1 MSSAISWRYDS
12 IWIERSEADTALARR
27 VVERLPEVPVQWFE
41 TGASIEPATLAEGKR
56 QLVVQRHRGTF
67 LQHCPAGTTG
77 MVCCNYLVVNFAS
90 NCPFDCSY
98 CFLQDYVANNPATKL
113 FSNVEEGLAE
123 LATALD
129 RHPERQFRVG
139 TGELA
144 DSLALDP
151 LCDLTRE
158 LVPFF
163 AARDNAVLEL
173 KTKSDRI
180 ENLLDLDSRGRVV
193 ISWSVNAPQIIDRE
207 EHGVASLEQ
216 RIAAAVRLQA
226 AGYRVGFHFDPL
238 VAHDGWEAGY
248 QSVVEQI
255 FARVDPRQ
263 VAWVSLGSLRLTP
276 RLKTAIRARHERGQ
290 ILSGELV
297 PCADGKERA
306 WRGLRVKMYRR
317 MLAWLRAVDPEMQLY
332 ICMEPAGV
340 WEKVMGEAPADRDL
354 GRRLTLDFGQ
364 PKSPTLE
371 PA

>member
-1 MSSAISWRYDS
+1 MIPSYDAL
-12 IWIERSEADTALARR
+12 WIERSEADTPMARR
-27 VVERLPEVPVQWFE
+27 VRERLPDVPLHWFDA
-41 TGASIEPATLAEGKR
+41 GDAVEPATLAEGKR
-56 QLVVQRHRGTF
+56 RLIVQRHRGGF

-90 NCPFDCSY
+90 NCPYDCTY
-98 CFLQDYVANNPATKL
+98 CFLQDYVANNPATKI
-113 FSNVEEGLAE
+113 FSNVGDGLAE
-123 LATALD
+123 LAAALD

-151 LCDLTRE
+151 LCDLSRE

-173 KTKSDRI
+173 KTKSVCV
-180 ENLLDLDSRGRVV
+180 ENLLGLDSRGRVV
-193 ISWSVNAPQIIDRE
+193 ISWSVNAPHIIARE
-207 EHGVASLEQ
+207 ENGVASLDE
-216 RIAAAVRLQA
+216 RIAAAVRVQA
-226 AGYRVGFHFDPL
+226 AGYRVGFHFDPM
-238 VAHDGWEAGY
+238 VAHDGWEEGY
-248 QSVVEQI
+248 RAAVDAI

-276 RLKTAIRARHERGQ
+276 RLKNAIRGRHDSGQ

-297 PCADGKERA
+297 PCSDGKERA

-317 MLAWLRAVDPEMQLY
+317 MLAWLREVRADMPLY

-340 WEKVMGEAPADRDL
+340 WEKVMGEAPADREL
-354 GRRLTLDFGQ
+354 GQRLTVDFSHAGAE
-364 PKSPTLE
+364 S
-371 PA
+371 A